1 MRFMACPEMEG
12 WRVRGVPHTIGR
24 LYQRRFC
31 ARPSLPAGDPVRM
44 RLGEGTTSE
53 GLSAVNAHKYALAA
67 LLAWMSASAIDA
79 HAQALPAPKEFYF
92 DQDRATTRPV
102 TALAGSGDA
111 LVDRLA
117 STVQR
122 DPNAAEARA
131 QLAAI
136 AMAGGRR
143 ELGEELYQAALR
155 TLTAG
160 AQRRQVEWNYGWDL
174 LRAGDPARALA
185 QWSALVNGRPAAPD
199 WLPPTLALVLWR
211 LDRKDEAVKWYAAA
225 VRTWPDQWGPGADFA
240 KLLPAWRGDERATL
254 AEVQT
259 AWHAKPPAWP

>member
-1 MRFMACPEMEG
+1 MEG

-240 KLLPAWRGDERATL
+240 KLLPAWRDDERATL
-254 AEVQT
+254 AEVQA

>member
-1 MRFMACPEMEG
+1 MEG

-240 KLLPAWRGDERATL
+240 KLLPAWRDDERATL
-254 AEVQT
+254 AEVQA
-259 AWHAKPPAWP
+259 AWHAKPPVWP

>member
-1 MRFMACPEMEG
+1 MR
-12 WRVRGVPHTIGR
+12 T
-24 LYQRRFC
+24 
-31 ARPSLPAGDPVRM
+31 
-44 RLGEGTTSE
+44 GEGTTSRE
-53 GLSAVNAHKYALAA
+53 LSAVNAHRYALAA
-67 LLAWMSASAIDA
+67 MLAWVGMAAVDA

-92 DQDRATTRPV
+92 DQDRSSTRPV
-102 TALAGSGDA
+102 AAIAGTGEA

-122 DPNAAEARA
+122 DPNAVEARA

-143 ELGEELYQAALR
+143 ALGEELYQTALHAPN
-155 TLTAG
+155 AG
-160 AQRRQVEWNYGWDL
+160 APRRQIEWNYGWDL

-185 QWSALVNGRPAAPD
+185 QWSGLVNGRPAAPD

-225 VRTWPDQWGPGADFA
+225 VRTWPDQWGAGADFA
-240 KLLPAWRGDERATL
+240 KLLPAWRDDERTTL
-254 AEVQT
+254 AEVQA
-259 AWHAKPPAWP
+259 AWQAKPPAWP

>member
-1 MRFMACPEMEG
+1 MEG
-12 WRVRGVPHTIGR
+12 WRVRGRPHTIGR
-24 LYQRRFC
+24 LYQRRFR

-44 RLGEGTTSE
+44 RVGEGTTSE

-67 LLAWMSASAIDA
+67 LLAWTSASAIDA

-92 DQDRATTRPV
+92 DQDRTTTRPV

-174 LRAGDPARALA
+174 LRAGDPARALT

-225 VRTWPDQWGPGADFA
+225 VRTWPEQWGAGADFA
-240 KLLPAWRGDERATL
+240 KLLPAWRDDERATL
-254 AEVQT
+254 AEVQA
-259 AWHAKPPAWP
+259 AWQAKPPAWP

>member
-1 MRFMACPEMEG
+1 
-12 WRVRGVPHTIGR
+12 
-24 LYQRRFC
+24 
-31 ARPSLPAGDPVRM
+31 
-44 RLGEGTTSE
+44 
-53 GLSAVNAHKYALAA
+53 
-67 LLAWMSASAIDA
+67 MSASALDA

-240 KLLPAWRGDERATL
+240 KLLPAWRDDERATL
-254 AEVQT
+254 VEVQA
-259 AWHAKPPAWP
+259 AWRAKPPAWP

>member
-1 MRFMACPEMEG
+1 MEG

-24 LYQRRFC
+24 LYQRPFC
-31 ARPSLPAGDPVRM
+31 ARPSLPADDPVRM

-67 LLAWMSASAIDA
+67 LLAWMSASALDA

-240 KLLPAWRGDERATL
+240 KLLPAWRDDERATL
-254 AEVQT
+254 VEVQA
-259 AWHAKPPAWP
+259 AWRAKPPAWP